1 MRILPLRSGVKF
13 QEEYH
18 MTRPIQKVL
27 FIEPRSPREHI
38 FSRVAIPRLGSL
50 LLGTILQQ
58 QGMEVKVVIEEMST
72 PNYHTLDFKPDLVCI
87 SSISSTAPRAYEIG
101 DSYRQ
106 QGLPVVLGGAHP
118 SFLPLEGLEH
128 ADYVVC
134 GEGDE
139 ALPELVK
146 VLSNGGSLADIHN
159 LCYRDGDT
167 IRQNP
172 WRPFLGDLD
181 SLPIPN
187 YNLIHGWSAKKRRG
201 VVSIATSRGCP
212 FNCSFCSVI
221 MMFGRKHRVTSI
233 DRVIEEIRQNG
244 AQARHIF
251 FCDDNFTADRKRTK
265 ELCERII
272 AEGLKIEWSAQV
284 RVESA
289 KDPELL
295 DLMAK
300 SGCYIVFVGLESINP
315 ATLKAY
321 NKSQTVEGIKDCVN
335 NFHRFG
341 INVHG
346 MFVFGSEE
354 DHYQVIRDTVKV
366 SRQLDLDSLQY
377 LILTPIPGT
386 PFYREM
392 EAQNRIICRDWSQ
405 YDGHH
410 TVFQPRQFT
419 PYELQMET
427 NRAMKKFYSWTS
439 VVKRLIARDLFFA
452 KMKAYGRIILWKATL
467 KRNNYF
473 QQLQERLYARVQQ
486 LRQWLPQKG
495 RTPRVGIPGDIWNL
509 STWEKGPRD
518 FLIKFLERLGV
529 EVVQETSQGKAGSG
543 ALPAMQV
550 VQAEIARLQ
559 EQADVILLPLWQG
572 LGEAAQKIK
581 DLHQEFAKETMARL
595 LALEFSRESFYNACM
610 ELGLCFNKRMGRI
623 RRIYF
628 QTLAEVGQPV

>member
-1 MRILPLRSGVKF
+1 
-13 QEEYH
+13 
-18 MTRPIQKVL
+18 MTRPIQQVL

-50 LLGTILQQ
+50 LLGTILEQ
-58 QGMEVKVVIEEMST
+58 QGMKVKVVIEEIST
-72 PNYHTLDFKPDLVCI
+72 PKYPSLDFQPDLVCI
-87 SSISSTAPRAYEIG
+87 SSISSTAPRAYELA
-101 DSYRQ
+101 DFYRQ

-128 ADYVVC
+128 ADYVIC

-139 ALPELVK
+139 ALPELVNA
-146 VLSNGGSLADIHN
+146 LTTGGSLADIHN

-167 IRQNP
+167 VRQNP

-181 SLPIPN
+181 SLPIPD
-187 YNLIHGWSAKKRRG
+187 YTLIHGWKARNRRG

-221 MMFGRKHRVTSI
+221 QLFGRKHRVTSI
-233 DRVIEEIRQNG
+233 NRVIDEIRQNG
-244 AQARHIF
+244 LQARHIF
-251 FCDDNFTADRKRTK
+251 FCDDNFTADRQRTK

-289 KDPELL
+289 KDSELL

-321 NKSQTVEGIKDCVN
+321 NKSQTVQGIKDCVN

-386 PFYREM
+386 PFYQEM

-439 VVKRLIARDLFFA
+439 VIKRLIARDLFFA
-452 KMKAYGRIILWKATL
+452 KMKAYGRIILWKSTL

-473 QQLQERLYARVQQ
+473 QQLRERLYIRGTQ

-495 RTPRVGIPGDIWNL
+495 RLPRVGIPGDVWNL
-509 STWEKGPRD
+509 CTWEKGPRD

-529 EVVQETSQGKAGSG
+529 EVVQETSPEKAGSG
-543 ALPAMQV
+543 AQQMMQV
-550 VQAEIARLQ
+550 VRGEIARLQ
-559 EQADVILLPLWQG
+559 EQSDFILLPLWQG

-581 DLHQEFAKETMARL
+581 DLHQEFTEETMARL
-595 LALEFSRESFYNACM
+595 LALEFSRESFYNTCM
-610 ELGLCFNKRMGRI
+610 ELGLCFNKRLGRI

-628 QTLAEVGQPV
+628 QTLAEVGTPV

>member
-1 MRILPLRSGVKF
+1 MARS
-13 QEEYH
+13 
-18 MTRPIQKVL
+18 IQKVL

-50 LLGTILQQ
+50 LLGTILEQ
-58 QGMEVKVVIEEMST
+58 QGIKVKVVIEEMSL
-72 PNYHTLDFKPDLVCI
+72 PNYESLDFHPDLVCI
-87 SSISSTAPRAYEIG
+87 SSISSTAPRAYELA
-101 DSYRQ
+101 DFYRQ
-106 QGLPVVLGGAHP
+106 QGLPVVLGGAHS

-139 ALPELVK
+139 ALPELVNA
-146 VLSNGGSLADIHN
+146 LETGGSLAGIHN

-167 IRQNP
+167 IQQNP

-187 YNLIHGWSAKKRRG
+187 YNLIHNWTARNRRG

-244 AQARHIF
+244 LQARHIF
-251 FCDDNFTADRKRTK
+251 FCDDNFTADRQRTK

-289 KDPELL
+289 KDWELL
-295 DLMAK
+295 DLMAR

-321 NKSQTVEGIKDCVN
+321 NKSQTVQGIKDCVT

-452 KMKAYGRIILWKATL
+452 KMKAYGRIILWKANL

-473 QQLQERLYARVQQ
+473 QQLQERLYARGQQ

-495 RTPRVGIPGDIWNL
+495 RLPRVGIPEDVWSL
-509 STWEKGPRD
+509 CTWEKTPRD
-518 FLIKFLERLGV
+518 FLLKFLEHLGV
-529 EVVQETSQGKAGSG
+529 EVVQETAPGKSGSG
-543 ALPAMQV
+543 SPYAMEQV
-550 VQAEIARLQ
+550 RAEIIRLQ
-559 EQADVILLPLWQG
+559 ERADLILVPLWQG

-581 DLHQEFAKETMARL
+581 DMHQEFTKETMARL
-595 LALEFSRESFYNACM
+595 LAMEFSRESFYNACM
-610 ELGLCFNKRMGRI
+610 ELGLCFNKRIGRI
-623 RRIYF
+623 RHIYF

>member
-1 MRILPLRSGVKF
+1 MA
-13 QEEYH
+13 
-18 MTRPIQKVL
+18 RPMNKIL
-27 FIEPRSPREHI
+27 FIEPRAPREHI

-58 QGMEVKVVIEEMST
+58 QGLEVKVVVEEMSA
-72 PNYHTLDFKPDLVCI
+72 PDYATLDFKPDLVCI
-87 SSISSTAPRAYEIG
+87 SSISSTAPRAYELA

-118 SFLPLEGLEH
+118 SFLPREGLEH

-134 GEGDE
+134 GEGE
-139 ALPELVK
+139 GALPELIDA
-146 VLSNGGSLADIHN
+146 LRTGGDVSGIQN
-159 LCYRDGDT
+159 LCFRQGDA
-167 IRQNP
+167 IVQNP
-172 WRPFLGDLD
+172 WRPLVEDLD
-181 SLPIPN
+181 ALPIPN
-187 YNLIHGWSAKKRRG
+187 YGLIHGWKAKRGKG

-221 MMFGRKHRVTSI
+221 ILFGRQHRTNSV
-233 DRVIEEIRQNG
+233 DRVMEEIRQNG
-244 AQARHIF
+244 LQAKHIF
-251 FCDDNFTADRKRTK
+251 FCDDNFTANRARTK

-272 AEGLKIEWSAQV
+272 ESGLKLEWSAQV

-300 SGCYIVFVGLESINP
+300 SGCFAVFVGLESINP

-321 NKSQTVEGIKDCVN
+321 NKSQTVEGIKECVV
-335 NFHRFG
+335 NFHRYG

-346 MFVFGSEE
+346 MFVFGAEE

-386 PFYREM
+386 PFYQEM

-427 NRAMKKFYSWTS
+427 NRAHKKFYSWPS
-439 VVKRLIARDLFFA
+439 VFKRLIARDLFYA
-452 KMKAYGRIILWKATL
+452 YLKAYARILLWTSNSKKNQYFHQL
-467 KRNNYF
+467 K
-473 QQLQERLYARVQQ
+473 ERLFVQARQ
-486 LRQWLPQKG
+486 LRQYLPGGNQV
-495 RTPRVGIPGDIWNL
+495 PRVGIPADIWNL
-509 STWEKGPRD
+509 GPWESAPRE
-518 FLIKFLERLGV
+518 FLLKFLKHLGV
-529 EVVQETSQGKAGSG
+529 EVVQEGNDTDAAGPLAAVKG
-543 ALPAMQV
+543 
-550 VQAEIARLQ
+550 EIAKLQ
-559 EQADVILLPLWQG
+559 EKADLVLLPLWQG
-572 LGEAAQKIK
+572 LGEAAQKVK
-581 DLHQEFAKETMARL
+581 DLPQELAQETMARL
-595 LALEFSRESFYNACM
+595 MALEFSPVSFYTTCM
-610 ELGLCFNKRMGRI
+610 ELGLCFRIRLKRL

-628 QTLAEVGQPV
+628 KTLAEVGGQI

>member
-1 MRILPLRSGVKF
+1 
-13 QEEYH
+13 

-50 LLGTILQQ
+50 LLGTILEQ
-58 QGMEVKVVIEEMST
+58 QGMEVKVVIEEISA
-72 PNYHTLDFKPDLVCI
+72 PNYHKLDFQPDLVCI
-87 SSISSTAPRAYEIG
+87 SSISSTAPRAYELA
-101 DSYRQ
+101 DFYRE

-139 ALPELVK
+139 ALPELVSA
-146 VLSNGGSLADIHN
+146 LNHGGSLAGIHN
-159 LCYRDGDT
+159 LCYRDGNA
-167 IRQNP
+167 IQQNS

-187 YNLIHGWSAKKRRG
+187 YTLIHGWKPRNRRG
-201 VVSIATSRGCP
+201 VISIATSRGCP

-233 DRVIEEIRQNG
+233 DRVIEEIRQN
-244 AQARHIF
+244 AIQARHIF
-251 FCDDNFTADRKRTK
+251 FCDDNFTADRQRTK

-272 AEGLKIEWSAQV
+272 AEGLKLEWSAQV

-289 KDPELL
+289 KDLELL
-295 DLMAK
+295 ELMAK
-300 SGCYIVFVGLESINP
+300 SGCFVVFVGLESINP

-321 NKSQTVEGIKDCVN
+321 NKSQTVQGIKDCVT

-341 INVHG
+341 IKVHG

-354 DHYQVIRDTVKV
+354 DHFQVIRDTVKV
-366 SRQLDLDSLQY
+366 SRQMDLDSLQY
-377 LILTPIPGT
+377 LMLTPLPGT
-386 PFYREM
+386 PFFKEM

-419 PYELQMET
+419 PFELQMET
-427 NRAMKKFYSWTS
+427 TRAMRKFYSWPS
-439 VVKRLIARDLFFA
+439 VIKRLIARDLFFA
-452 KMKAYGRIILWKATL
+452 KMKAFGRILLWQANL

-473 QQLQERLYARVQQ
+473 LQLQDQLYARGSSCASGC
-486 LRQWLPQKG
+486 RRKAACPGWGFPEMSGTCAPG
-495 RTPRVGIPGDIWNL
+495 RRVPGIFSSSFWNAWEWRLFRKTAGKRPGA
-509 STWEKGPRD
+509 PPCR
-518 FLIKFLERLGV
+518 
-529 EVVQETSQGKAGSG
+529 
-543 ALPAMQV
+543 
-550 VQAEIARLQ
+550 
-559 EQADVILLPLWQG
+559 
-572 LGEAAQKIK
+572 
-581 DLHQEFAKETMARL
+581 
-595 LALEFSRESFYNACM
+595 
-610 ELGLCFNKRMGRI
+610 
-623 RRIYF
+623 
-628 QTLAEVGQPV
+628 

>member
-1 MRILPLRSGVKF
+1 MA
-13 QEEYH
+13 
-18 MTRPIQKVL
+18 RPMNKIL
-27 FIEPRSPREHI
+27 FIEPRAPREHI

-58 QGMEVKVVIEEMST
+58 QGLEVKVVVEEMSA
-72 PNYHTLDFKPDLVCI
+72 PDYATLDFKPDLVCI
-87 SSISSTAPRAYEIG
+87 SSISSTAPRAYELA

-118 SFLPLEGLEH
+118 SFLPREGLEH

-134 GEGDE
+134 GEGE
-139 ALPELVK
+139 GALPELIDA
-146 VLSNGGSLADIHN
+146 LRTGGDVSGIQN
-159 LCYRDGDT
+159 LCFRQGDA
-167 IRQNP
+167 IVQNP
-172 WRPFLGDLD
+172 WRPLVEDLD
-181 SLPIPN
+181 ALPIPN
-187 YNLIHGWSAKKRRG
+187 YGLIHGWKAKRGKG

-221 MMFGRKHRVTSI
+221 ILFGRQHRTNSV
-233 DRVIEEIRQNG
+233 DRVMEEIRQNG
-244 AQARHIF
+244 LQANHIF
-251 FCDDNFTADRKRTK
+251 FCDDNFTANRARTK

-272 AEGLKIEWSAQV
+272 ESGLKLEWSAQV

-300 SGCYIVFVGLESINP
+300 SGCFAVFVGLESINP

-321 NKSQTVEGIKDCVN
+321 NKSQTVEGIKECVV
-335 NFHRFG
+335 NFHRYG

-346 MFVFGSEE
+346 MFVFGAEE

-386 PFYREM
+386 PFYQEM

-427 NRAMKKFYSWTS
+427 NRAHKKFYSWPS
-439 VVKRLIARDLFFA
+439 VFKRLIARDLFYA
-452 KMKAYGRIILWKATL
+452 YLKAYARILLWTSNSKKNQYFHQL
-467 KRNNYF
+467 K
-473 QQLQERLYARVQQ
+473 ERLFVQARQ
-486 LRQWLPQKG
+486 LRQYLPGGNQV
-495 RTPRVGIPGDIWNL
+495 PRVGIPADIWNL
-509 STWEKGPRD
+509 GPWESAPRE
-518 FLIKFLERLGV
+518 FLLKFLKHLGV
-529 EVVQETSQGKAGSG
+529 EVVQEAGNG
-543 ALPAMQV
+543 TDEAGPLAAV
-550 VQAEIARLQ
+550 KGEIAKLQ
-559 EQADVILLPLWQG
+559 EKADLVLLPLWQG
-572 LGEAAQKIK
+572 LGEATQKVK
-581 DLHQEFAKETMARL
+581 DLPQELAQETMARL
-595 LALEFSRESFYNACM
+595 MALEFSPVSFYTACM
-610 ELGLCFNKRMGRI
+610 ELGLCFRIRLKRL

-628 QTLAEVGQPV
+628 KTLAEVGGQI